1 MNILKFDKSIDDRLP
16 KNKWQTINK
25 KPDIVIFEGWCVG
38 AAPQIN
44 KDLLAPI
51 NRLEKEYDER
61 RIWRKKLIKN

>member
-38 AAPQIN
+38 AYTSN
-44 KDLLAPI
+44 
-51 NRLEKEYDER
+51 
-61 RIWRKKLIKN
+61 

>member
-38 AAPQIN
+38 ATPQIN
-44 KDLLAPI
+44 KDLLTPI
-51 NRLEKEYDER
+51 NRLEKEYDKEEYGE
-61 RIWRKKLIKN
+61 KS